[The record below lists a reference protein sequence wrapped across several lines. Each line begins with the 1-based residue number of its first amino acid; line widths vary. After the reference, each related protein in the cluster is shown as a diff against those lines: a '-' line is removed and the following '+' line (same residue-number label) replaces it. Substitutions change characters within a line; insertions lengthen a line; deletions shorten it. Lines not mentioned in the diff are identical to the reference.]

1 MRFGLLKGLMMAKG
15 KETGLQL
22 VYTLFCDDVRLEVG
36 TKLSLMGVFHQI
48 LVQHFPVTLMKFA
61 VVTQWR
67 GEGRHLS
74 EVRILS
80 EDRQQPVV
88 LAEPSPF
95 EIVSGGVANNIS
107 FFFNVEFPTPGHY
120 RVQTLIDSHL
130 ADEQELSL
138 VLVDP
143 HGMPTPDATSEAV
156 N

>member
-1 MRFGLLKGLMMAKG
+1 MAKG
-15 KETGLQL
+15 NQTGLRL
-22 VYTLFCDDVRLEVG
+22 SYTVFCDDVRLEVG
-36 TKLSLMGVFHQI
+36 NKLSLMGVFHQI
-48 LVQHFPVTLMKFA
+48 LVQHFPVTVMKFA

-67 GEGRHLS
+67 GAGRHLS

-80 EDRQQPVV
+80 EDRQRAVV

-95 EIVSGGVANNIS
+95 EVAAGGVANNIS
-107 FFFNVEFPTPGHY
+107 FFFNVEFPAPGRY
-120 RVQTLIDSHL
+120 RVQTLIDSSL

-143 HGMPTPDATSEAV
+143 NGLPAPDATSEAV